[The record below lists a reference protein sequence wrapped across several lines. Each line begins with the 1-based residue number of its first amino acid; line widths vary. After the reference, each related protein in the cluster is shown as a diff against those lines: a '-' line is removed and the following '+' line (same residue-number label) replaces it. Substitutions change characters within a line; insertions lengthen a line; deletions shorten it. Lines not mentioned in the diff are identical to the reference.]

1 MECID
6 WLLHMADM
14 GICLRGPE
22 HMAERFGA
30 SGNLVFGLAA
40 GFALWPVRAETS
52 EQPQNI

>member
-1 MECID
+1 
-6 WLLHMADM
+6 MADM